1 MAHNSSTDLSVEKA
15 STPDR
20 VLAAGPGVPLD
31 ALLDSAIAN
40 KLCTGAA
47 GAVSIDGKIVW
58 SRCAGKTALESDEAQ
73 LARTRATSVSEFSI
87 SEPPVLEPAV
97 SPPAPITTQTLFDA
111 ASLTKPLATALLVMK
126 AVESGALDL
135 DAPLGK
141 YLPEIH
147 SQAAHIPLIAL
158 LTHTGGM
165 PAIPALERF
174 FPDSARLDRQ
184 EALAQLFSIRPEF
197 AAGRHVE
204 YSCTGYIL
212 VGAVL
217 ERISGMLLGTLF
229 EQEIARPLA
238 LSCAAFAPRI
248 LDSGEPS
255 AFEGAAQTEFC
266 PWRKKRMDGQVH
278 DESAYCL
285 GGHSGNAGLFL
296 SLEDA
301 LVLGNLFLQEG
312 ISRGKQ
318 LLRPE
323 TMRTMLQERTIGLEE
338 RRSIAFKLHGQDTA
352 DGPLW
357 PAQSFGHTGFTGTS
371 IFFEPGRKL
380 VAVLLTN
387 RVYYGREATAGLIVA
402 FRKEFHSGVWRAFC

>member
-1 MAHNSSTDLSVEKA
+1 MAHNSSTDLSAEKA
-15 STPDR
+15 CTPERAAAAAPSTP
-20 VLAAGPGVPLD
+20 LD
-31 ALLDSAIAN
+31 SLFDSAISN

-58 SRCAGKTALESDEAQ
+58 SRCAGKTRLENDEAGS
-73 LARTRATSVSEFSI
+73 ARDKAGLTRDKSADFS
-87 SEPPVLEPAV
+87 S
-97 SPPAPITTQTLFDA
+97 PAPITPLTRFDA

-126 AVESGALDL
+126 AVESGLLDL

-147 SQAAHIPLIAL
+147 AQAAHIPLIAI

-184 EALAQLFSIRPEF
+184 KALAQLFSIRPEF
-197 AAGRHVE
+197 AAGRHVV
-204 YSCTGYIL
+204 YSCTGYML
-212 VGAVL
+212 AGAML
-217 ERISGMLLGTLF
+217 ERISGMLLGALF

-238 LSCAAFAPRI
+238 LSCAAFAPGI

-266 PWRKKRMDGQVH
+266 PWRKRRMDGQVH

-296 SLEDA
+296 SLEDT
-301 LVLGNLFLQEG
+301 LVLGNLFLHEG

-318 LLRPE
+318 ILRPE
-323 TMRTMLQERTIGLEE
+323 TMRAMLQERTMGLEE
-338 RRSIAFKLHGQDTA
+338 RRSIAFKLHGEDTA
-352 DGPLW
+352 DGSLW

-380 VAVLLTN
+380 MAVLLTN
-387 RVYYGREATAGLIVA
+387 RVYYGREATAAPIVA
-402 FRKEFHSGVWRAFC
+402 FRKEFHSSVWRTFC